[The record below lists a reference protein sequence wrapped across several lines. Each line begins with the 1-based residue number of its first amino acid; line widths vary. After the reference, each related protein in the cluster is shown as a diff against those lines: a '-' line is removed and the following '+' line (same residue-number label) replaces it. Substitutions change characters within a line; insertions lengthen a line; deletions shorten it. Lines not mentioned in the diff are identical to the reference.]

1 MNKIPKA
8 FAGTGH
14 FLADLVD
21 GRAVATVQ
29 LAADGIGQKFL
40 GQAASE
46 GFVLGDNQLPE
57 LGVGGEGFT
66 RR

>member
-1 MNKIPKA
+1 MNKIPKT

-21 GRAVATVQ
+21 GRAVATVE

-40 GQAASE
+40 GQAANKGFFLCNNQASE
-46 GFVLGDNQLPE
+46 LVHG
-57 LGVGGEGFT
+57 
-66 RR
+66 

>member
-1 MNKIPKA
+1 MNKIPKT

-21 GRAVATVQ
+21 GRAVATVE

-40 GQAASE
+40 GQAANK
-46 GFVLGDNQLPE
+46 GFFLIDDQLPE
-57 LGVGGEGFT
+57 LCCG
-66 RR
+66 